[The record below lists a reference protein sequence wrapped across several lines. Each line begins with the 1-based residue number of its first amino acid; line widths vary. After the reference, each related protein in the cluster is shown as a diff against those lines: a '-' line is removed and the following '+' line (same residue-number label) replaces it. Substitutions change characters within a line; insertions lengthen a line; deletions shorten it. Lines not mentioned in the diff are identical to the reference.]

1 MAIQQRATVSESDP
15 IRVYIRNGK
24 WLIDYGSYAQG
35 WYHTRSEAIEVASG
49 AAQREHRELTIERE
63 VVVTDPNPPEP
74 FNPVLH

>member
-1 MAIQQRATVSESDP
+1 MSGSDP

-63 VVVTDPNPPEP
+63 AVAPDLDPLEP
-74 FNPVLH
+74 FSAVLH